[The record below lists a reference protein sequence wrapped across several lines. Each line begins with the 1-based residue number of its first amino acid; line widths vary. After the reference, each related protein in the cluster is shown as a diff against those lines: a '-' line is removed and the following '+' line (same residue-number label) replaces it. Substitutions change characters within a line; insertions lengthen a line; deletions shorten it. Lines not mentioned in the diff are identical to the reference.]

1 MTTASTLVT
10 YQLEDGTRGSTIMPY
25 TRDEAIAHVARQ
37 LAADGEAWRWIS
49 YTPRS
54 RPNVDTG
61 GKGPHTWCD
70 ACGGT
75 HTDAPCDPEEPD
87 GRNP

>member
-25 TRDEAIAHVARQ
+25 SRDEAIAHVARQ

-49 YTPRS
+49 YA
-54 RPNVDTG
+54 D
-61 GKGPHTWCD
+61 
-70 ACGGT
+70 
-75 HTDAPCDPEEPD
+75 
-87 GRNP
+87 